1 LSDVELLRRDIHPA
15 EILMPSGALVR
26 EARVFVTT
34 DRVLVYRRVDG
45 TIVKEYELPLADPG
59 IVPAQRGSLNGGRLE
74 MTCRFALSDGEQ
86 LLPVIV
92 NQGAGCGCGS
102 PLKALAPPV
111 GWTR

>member
-1 LSDVELLRRDIHPA
+1 MTDVELLRRDVHPA
-15 EILMPSGALVR
+15 EVLMPSGALIR

-34 DRVLVYRRVDG
+34 ERVLVYRNQGGIKLVQ
-45 TIVKEYELPLADPG
+45 ELYLAEPG
-59 IVPAQRGSLNGGRLE
+59 CITAARGSLNGGRLE
-74 MTCRFALSDGEQ
+74 MTCRFDLSDGEQ
-86 LLPVIV
+86 LLPVYV